1 MFIVNPDVIIHKK
14 GFCETI
20 ANYLENHGVP
30 LLAIEG
36 DKYYFAETDLLNK
49 ALKSAPLWVKLAIL
63 FTP

>member
-1 MFIVNPDVIIHKK
+1 MFIVNPDVIIYKK
-14 GFCETI
+14 GFCENI
-20 ANYLENHGVP
+20 SNYLENHGVP

-49 ALKSAPLWVKLAIL
+49 ELKESPWWVKLGIL